1 MRAEEKPMRVVRQ
14 TEKIVVDF
22 LAGGIEDG
30 DAGVQV
36 LRHAV
41 RLDGVAAGVVGVV
54 EQAEGV
60 RHDVVVGIEEHNH
73 VVFVGSIAFHHLLD
87 GVDLGAVLLV
97 GHYDVYGHLQQG
109 DKVFF
114 GQLGGRYGHVVLVA
128 RVLLGVQKA
137 VDGFNHLFP
146 VAQHREK
153 HQETVLYGC
162 RRVGVPVLSEREERA
177 KKQVGHRNGQQQEQD
192 GICHL

>member
-1 MRAEEKPMRVVRQ
+1 MEHGEIERHGRTDESRGKAHAGVRQ

-114 GQLGGRYGHVVLVA
+114 GQLGASGLLLHDLV
-128 RVLLGVQKA
+128 
-137 VDGFNHLFP
+137 
-146 VAQHREK
+146 
-153 HQETVLYGC
+153 
-162 RRVGVPVLSEREERA
+162 
-177 KKQVGHRNGQQQEQD
+177 
-192 GICHL
+192 